1 MATLKAHG
9 LLIIDQINAHIGDL
23 VLFVA
28 LWKKRLKALYMPVL
42 TGFQFLGFSYFVSR
56 AT

>member
-28 LWKKRLKALYMPVL
+28 LWKKRLKALYMPV
-42 TGFQFLGFSYFVSR
+42 
-56 AT
+56 